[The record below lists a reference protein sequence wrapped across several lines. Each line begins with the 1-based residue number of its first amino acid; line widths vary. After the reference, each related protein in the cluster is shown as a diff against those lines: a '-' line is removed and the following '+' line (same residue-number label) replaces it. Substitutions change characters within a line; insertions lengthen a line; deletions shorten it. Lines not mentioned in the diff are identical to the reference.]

1 MGLQLNEQGEWEHTE
16 KSHTTQKRAT
26 NECYVTQIRA
36 KKRPLALA
44 VRLQQYQGLVWRGV
58 YDGLKHILQ
67 SFSPSSAPRPEYQ
80 DLLCSPARVSWTHH
94 PGSSP
99 GTFPTFFHFVGRSER
114 SVLQTVFG
122 GCRSGRTVNDLIDGV
137 D

>member
-80 DLLCSPARVSWTHH
+80 DLLCSPHGSVGHTIQVQARAPSQLSFT
-94 PGSSP
+94 
-99 GTFPTFFHFVGRSER
+99 
-114 SVLQTVFG
+114 L
-122 GCRSGRTVNDLIDGV
+122 
-137 D
+137 

>member
-1 MGLQLNEQGEWEHTE
+1 
-16 KSHTTQKRAT
+16 
-26 NECYVTQIRA
+26 
-36 KKRPLALA
+36 
-44 VRLQQYQGLVWRGV
+44 V

-80 DLLCSPARVSWTHH
+80 GFALFAARVSWTHH
-94 PGSSP
+94 QRSSP
-99 GTFPTFFHFVGRSER
+99 GTFPTFFHFVARSER